1 MDIISTLYIC
11 KKILRYLQDSRG
23 ERNDSKKVDD
33 HSQVIYSL
41 NKHALVTILCKV
53 CEVLWGLILKHV

>member
-11 KKILRYLQDSRG
+11 KKILKYLQASRG

-33 HSQVIYSL
+33 HSKVIYSL

-53 CEVLWGLILKHV
+53 PEAL